1 MRLFRATLWP
11 FSFLLGSILHFRHF
25 LFSVGILSSKKAVVT
40 SIVIGNL
47 KIGGTGK
54 TPFAIWLIEKLDASK
69 TGFVSRGYGRK
80 TKGFQLI
87 TSDSNVSEIGDEP
100 AVVRNHFQS
109 LIGAVS
115 ENRLSGIYQLKQ
127 SFPQIQQV
135 VLDDAFQH
143 RKLNPDFSILLTTYN
158 DLFVNDHLFPVG
170 GLRDLKKRAH
180 SANAIVVTKC
190 PEDLSEED
198 RNRIKLELNLNDNQV
213 LAFTTI
219 EYDTPEPAF
228 SQMNSWNSNMRS
240 VCFAGLANPIP
251 FFMEGRNRSVATIEM
266 ALRDH
271 HEYTAQDV
279 SRIRQEWINFGQ
291 ENTVLLTTEK
301 DVVKCKNIKEFEE
314 LPLYFIRMKIRFI
327 AGETALLNA
336 VNEVKK

>member
-1 MRLFRATLWP
+1 MVP
-11 FSFLLGSILHFRHF
+11 
-25 LFSVGILSSKKAVVT
+25 

-115 ENRLSGIYQLKQ
+115 ENRLSGIYKLKQ
-127 SFPQIQQV
+127 SFPQIHQV

-158 DLFVNDHLFPVG
+158 DLFVKDHLFPVG

-190 PEDLSEED
+190 PDSVSEEEQQNI
-198 RNRIKLELNLNDNQV
+198 REQLQLAAHQI
-213 LAFTTI
+213 LAFTGI
-219 EYDTPEPAF
+219 EYEEPIAAF
-228 SQMNSWNSNMRS
+228 DNMIPWDRHFRS

-271 HEYTAQDV
+271 HEYTTQDV

-301 DVVKCKNIKEFEE
+301 DVVKCKNIKEFED
-314 LPLYFIRMKIRFI
+314 LPLYFLRMKIKFI

>member
-11 FSFLLGSILHFRHF
+11 FSFLLGSILYFRHF
-25 LFSVGILSSKKAVVT
+25 LFSVGILSSKKANIT

-69 TGFVSRGYGRK
+69 TGFISRGYGRQ
-80 TKGFQLI
+80 TKGFQI
-87 TSDSNVSEIGDEP
+87 ISSSSEVNDIGDEP
-100 AVVRNHFQS
+100 SVVRNHFKS

-115 ENRLSGIYQLKQ
+115 ENRLNGIYQLKQ
-127 SFPQIQQV
+127 AFPQIQQV

-143 RKLNPDFSILLTTYN
+143 RKLNPDFSILLTAYN
-158 DLFVNDHLFPVG
+158 DLYVHDELFPVG
-170 GLRDLKKRAH
+170 GLRDLKKRA
-180 SANAIVVTKC
+180 STANAIVVTKC
-190 PEDLSEED
+190 PDSLSEEEQQKI
-198 RNRIKLELNLNDNQV
+198 REQLQLNPHQI
-213 LAFTTI
+213 LAFTGI
-219 EYDTPEPAF
+219 EYEEPVAAF
-228 SQMNSWNSNMRS
+228 DQMKPWNKNFRS

-251 FFMEGRNRSVATIEM
+251 FFIEGRNRSIATIEM

-301 DVVKCKNIKEFEE
+301 DVVKCKNIKEFED
-314 LPLYFIRMKIRFI
+314 LPLYFLRMKIKFI

-336 VNEVKK
+336 VKEVKK

>member
-1 MRLFRATLWP
+1 
-11 FSFLLGSILHFRHF
+11 
-25 LFSVGILSSKKAVVT
+25 
-40 SIVIGNL
+40 L

-54 TPFAIWLIEKLDASK
+54 TPFAIWLIEKLDSSK

-87 TSDSNVSEIGDEP
+87 SSTSEVNEIGDEP
-100 AVVRNHFQS
+100 AVVRNHFNA
-109 LIGAVS
+109 LLGAVS
-115 ENRLSGIYQLKQ
+115 ENRLNGIYQLKQ
-127 SFPQIQQV
+127 AFPQIQQV
-135 VLDDAFQH
+135 VLDDALQH

-180 SANAIVVTKC
+180 SAHAIVVTKC

-198 RNRIKLELNLNDNQV
+198 RSRIKFDLKLNDKQV

-219 EYDTPEPAF
+219 VYDTPEPAF
-228 SQMNSWNSNMRS
+228 SQLNSWSSNMRS
-240 VCFAGLANPIP
+240 VCFGGLANPIP
-251 FFMEGRNRSVATIEM
+251 FFEEGRNRSVATIEM
-266 ALRDH
+266 ALPDH

-301 DVVKCKNIKEFEE
+301 DVVKCKSIKEFED
-314 LPLYFIRMKIRFI
+314 LPLYFLRMKIKFI

-336 VNEVKK
+336 VKEVKK

>member
-1 MRLFRATLWP
+1 MRLNRAILWP
-11 FSFLLGSILHFRHF
+11 FSFLLGSILFFRHF
-25 LFSVGILSSKKAVVT
+25 LFSVVILNSKKAVVT

-80 TKGFQLI
+80 TKGFQFI
-87 TSDSNVSEIGDEP
+87 TSDSIVSQIGDEP
-100 AVVRNHFQS
+100 AVVRNHFQA

-143 RKLNPDFSILLTTYN
+143 RKLNPDFSILLTTHN
-158 DLFVNDHLFPVG
+158 DLFVNDRLFPLG
-170 GLRDLKKRAH
+170 GLRDMKTRAR

-198 RNRIKLELNLNDNQV
+198 RNRVKLELNLNDDQF

-228 SQMNSWNSNMRS
+228 AHMNAWNSNFRS
-240 VCFAGLANPIP
+240 VCFAGLANPMP
-251 FFMEGRNRSVATIEM
+251 FFMEGRNRSVATIEI
-266 ALRDH
+266 ALPDH
-271 HEYTAQDV
+271 HEYTSRDV
-279 SRIRQEWINFGQ
+279 SRIKEEWINFGQ

-301 DVVKCKNIKEFEE
+301 DVVKCKNIKEFED
-314 LPLYFIRMKIRFI
+314 LPLYFLRMRIKFI
-327 AGETALLNA
+327 EGETALLNA

>member
-1 MRLFRATLWP
+1 M
-11 FSFLLGSILHFRHF
+11 
-25 LFSVGILSSKKAVVT
+25 
-40 SIVIGNL
+40 

-54 TPFAIWLIEKLDASK
+54 TPFAIWLIEKLDASI

-80 TKGFQLI
+80 TKGFQII
-87 TSDSNVSEIGDEP
+87 TVESNVSEIGDEP

-109 LIGAVS
+109 FLGAVS

-158 DLFVNDHLFPVG
+158 DLFVNDYLFPVG
-170 GLRDLKKRAH
+170 GLRDLKKRAQY
-180 SANAIVVTKC
+180 ANAIVVTKC
-190 PEDLSEED
+190 PEGLSEEE
-198 RNRIKLELNLNDNQV
+198 REKIKFELKLNENQV

-219 EYDTPEPAF
+219 VYDTPEPAF
-228 SQMNSWNSNMRS
+228 SYLNSWNSNTRS

-251 FFMEGRNRSVATIEM
+251 FFLEGRNRSVATIEM
-266 ALRDH
+266 ALPDH
-271 HEYTAQDV
+271 HEYTTQDV

-301 DVVKCKNIKEFEE
+301 DVVKCKSIKGFEE
-314 LPLYFIRMKIRFI
+314 LPLYFLRMKIKFI
-327 AGETALLNA
+327 EGETALLNA

>member
-1 MRLFRATLWP
+1 M
-11 FSFLLGSILHFRHF
+11 
-25 LFSVGILSSKKAVVT
+25 
-40 SIVIGNL
+40 

-54 TPFAIWLIEKLDASK
+54 TPFAIWLIEKLDPRH
-69 TGFVSRGYGRK
+69 TGFISRGYGRQS
-80 TKGFQLI
+80 KGFQI
-87 TSDSNVSEIGDEP
+87 ISSSSEVNEIGDEP
-100 AVVRNHFQS
+100 SVVRNHFES

-127 SFPQIQQV
+127 AFPQIQQV
-135 VLDDAFQH
+135 VLDDALQH

-190 PEDLSEED
+190 PDSFLEEEQQKI
-198 RNRIKLELNLNDNQV
+198 REQLQLNPHQI
-213 LAFTTI
+213 LAFTGI
-219 EYDTPEPAF
+219 EYEEPVAAF
-228 SQMNSWNSNMRS
+228 DQMKPWNKNFRS

-251 FFMEGRNRSVATIEM
+251 FFREGRNRSIATIEM

-279 SRIRQEWINFGQ
+279 ARIRQEWINFGQ

-301 DVVKCKNIKEFEE
+301 DVVKCKNIKEFED
-314 LPLYFIRMKIRFI
+314 LPLYFLRMKIKFI

-336 VNEVKK
+336 VKEVKK

>member
-11 FSFLLGSILHFRHF
+11 FSFLLGSILLFRHF
-25 LFSVGILSSKKAVVT
+25 LFSVGIFKSKKASVP
-40 SIVIGNL
+40 SFVIGNL
-47 KIGGTGK
+47 KVGGTGK

-87 TSDSNVSEIGDEP
+87 NSDSKVSEIGDEP
-100 AVVRNHFQS
+100 AVVRNNFQS

-127 SFPQIQQV
+127 TFPQILQV
-135 VLDDAFQH
+135 VLDDALQH

-158 DLFVNDHLFPVG
+158 DLFVNDYLFPVG

-190 PEDLSEED
+190 PDSLSEDEQQKI
-198 RNRIKLELNLNDNQV
+198 REQLQLSAQQI
-213 LAFTTI
+213 LAFTGI
-219 EYDTPEPAF
+219 EYEEPIAAF
-228 SQMNSWNSNMRS
+228 DHTMLWNRNFRS

-251 FFMEGRNRSVATIEM
+251 FFMEGRNRSLATIEM
-266 ALRDH
+266 ALNDH
-271 HEYTAQDV
+271 HQYTPQDV
-279 SRIRQEWINFGQ
+279 ARIRKEWINFGQ

-301 DVVKCKNIKEFEE
+301 DVVKCKNIKEFED
-314 LPLYFIRMKIRFI
+314 LPLYFLRMKIKFI

-336 VNEVKK
+336 VKEVKK

>member
-25 LFSVGILSSKKAVVT
+25 LFSVGIYKSKKAVVPT
-40 SIVIGNL
+40 FVIGNL
-47 KIGGTGK
+47 KVGGTGK
-54 TPFAIWLIEKLDASK
+54 TPFAIWLIEKLDDSK
-69 TGFVSRGYGRK
+69 TGFISRGYGRQS
-80 TKGFQLI
+80 KGFQI
-87 TSDSNVSEIGDEP
+87 ISSISEVNEIGDEP

-127 SFPQIQQV
+127 TFPQIQQV

-158 DLFVNDHLFPVG
+158 DLYIHDELFPVG
-170 GLRDLKKRAH
+170 GLRDLKKRA
-180 SANAIVVTKC
+180 SAANAIVVTKC
-190 PEDLSEED
+190 PDSLSEAEQQNI
-198 RNRIKLELNLNDNQV
+198 RVQLQLSAHQI
-213 LAFTTI
+213 LAFTGI
-219 EYDTPEPAF
+219 EYEEPVAAF
-228 SQMNSWNSNMRS
+228 DQMKPWNKNFRS

-251 FFMEGRNRSVATIEM
+251 FFVEGRNRSLATIEM
-266 ALRDH
+266 ALNDH
-271 HEYTAQDV
+271 HEYTPQDV
-279 SRIRQEWINFGQ
+279 ARIRKEWINFGQ

-301 DVVKCKNIKEFEE
+301 DVVKCKNIKEFED
-314 LPLYFIRMKIRFI
+314 LPLYFLRMKIKFI

-336 VNEVKK
+336 VKEVKK

>member
-11 FSFLLGSILHFRHF
+11 FSFLLGSILYFRHF
-25 LFSVGILSSKKAVVT
+25 LFSVGILSSKKAVVP

-54 TPFAIWLIEKLDASK
+54 TPFAIWLIEKLDPSK

-80 TKGFQLI
+80 SKGFQLI
-87 TSDSNVSEIGDEP
+87 TFNSKVEEIGDEP
-100 AVVRNHFQS
+100 AVVRNHVHS

-180 SANAIVVTKC
+180 YANAIVVTKC
-190 PEDLSEED
+190 PEGLSEEE
-198 RNRIKLELNLNDNQV
+198 REKIKFELKLNENQV

-219 EYDTPEPAF
+219 VYDTPEPAF
-228 SQMNSWNSNMRS
+228 SYMNPWNSNTRS

-251 FFMEGRNRSVATIEM
+251 FFLEGRNWSVATIEM
-266 ALRDH
+266 ALPDH
-271 HEYTAQDV
+271 HEYTTQDV

-301 DVVKCKNIKEFEE
+301 DVVKCKSIKAFED
-314 LPLYFIRMKIRFI
+314 LPLYYLKMKIKFI
-327 AGETALLNA
+327 EGEAALLNA
-336 VNEVKK
+336 VNDVKN